1 MAPALRRVVR
11 TMPQIAVVQIDDT
24 PQVKKTKVAAYARV
38 STEKEEQEDSFERQ
52 VEHYT
57 HLIESNPEWTM
68 VEVYKDP
75 GITGTKAEKR
85 PDFLRMIDDCRAG
98 KIDKI
103 LVKSVS
109 RFARNT
115 VDALNYIRE
124 LREMNISVQFES
136 ENIDTLTPGGE
147 VLLTILAAMAEQE
160 SRTMSYNVKWAYQ
173 KKFEKGEVTINT
185 GLMLGYTKN
194 GKDEDGRA
202 VYAIVEE
209 EAEIIRRIYREYLNG
224 STVTQII
231 LGLEEVCVK
240 SFRCSE

>member
-1 MAPALRRVVR
+1 MYP
-11 TMPQIAVVQIDDT
+11 
-24 PQVKKTKVAAYARV
+24 
-38 STEKEEQEDSFERQ
+38 
-52 VEHYT
+52 
-57 HLIESNPEWTM
+57 
-68 VEVYKDP
+68 DP

-85 PDFLRMIDDCRAG
+85 PEFMKMIEDCRAG
-98 KIDKI
+98 KIEKI
-103 LVKSVS
+103 MVKSVS

-124 LREMNISVQFES
+124 LRDMNVSVQFES

-160 SRTMSYNVKWAYQ
+160 SRTMSNNIKWAYQ

-185 GLMLGYTKN
+185 GLMLGYRKA

-224 STVTQII
+224 STITQIMHS
-231 LGLEEVCVK
+231 LEADGVK
-240 SFRCSE
+240 TKRGAVKWHHNAITSISVNRSPERS